1 MRLEATSSNGTEARQ
16 GQTRRRCAVTRA
28 HRPKDDLIRFVLAP
42 DGAVVPDLKEKLPG
56 RGVWLTAANE
66 TIADAVK
73 CKAFGRALKAEAKV
87 PDSLATNV
95 EALLNEAA
103 LGALAIANKAG
114 EVVFGHSKIEEALA
128 KTAEAAKSASA
139 AKTASATKS
148 ASATKTGPAKGGVI
162 ALVHASEAA
171 ADGCRKLDGR
181 ARAITQGHGL
191 PAICIFTAD
200 ELSLASGRANVIHAA
215 LIQGGAARK
224 FLAEASRVERYR
236 KGISAFADQNGL
248 DTDQE

>member
-1 MRLEATSSNGTEARQ
+1 LRLEATSSLGTEATQ
-16 GQTRRRCAVTRA
+16 GQTRRRCALTRA

-73 CKAFGRALKAEAKV
+73 CKAFSQALKAEAKV
-87 PDSLATNV
+87 PDGLATHV

-128 KTAEAAKSASA
+128 KTAAA
-139 AKTASATKS
+139 AKTASATK
-148 ASATKTGPAKGGVI
+148 TGPERGGVI

-171 ADGCRKLDGR
+171 QDGCRKLDGR
-181 ARAITQGHGL
+181 ARAITEGHGL
-191 PAICIFTAD
+191 PAICVFTAD